1 MFIGLRIDNADRLP
15 GGGPLS
21 YRSDNQGFEIGR
33 ENRDWTLP
41 DPDKFI
47 SGRHC
52 EVRYENGA
60 FWLHDVSRN
69 GTFVNGSSQ
78 RVVSPYRLS
87 HGDRRRIGR
96 YIISVSIE
104 DQRHGLAAM
113 DKMDSRSSLLR
124 PGDRQASGFANTF
137 ADDWERRRAPA
148 GLDQDGESAAS
159 PKSGRSDPP
168 LAFERDPFLTPPRPV
183 AQTVGQHQRPPLT
196 AQVEQSRPS
205 TSGQPVQASDMLRN
219 IAIGA
224 GIAPEVLL
232 LRDPNEVAVEIGGL
246 LRIVVD
252 ELALLLKARAAA
264 KLLAKS
270 GHRTMISPTDNNPLK
285 FVPASEEILEIM
297 FARRRA
303 GYLDAKHSIEEAFRD
318 LKTHEFATY
327 AAMQSALLRLLDDL
341 SPDAIEQK
349 LPPSSFASKKGRAW
363 DTFVSTWQV
372 KEEAH
377 ENGMLDVFLAYF
389 SEAYAKAAKPK

>member
-1 MFIGLRIDNADRLP
+1 MFIGLRIDNVDRLP

-21 YRSDNQGFEIGR
+21 YRSHDQGFEIGR

-87 HGDRRRIGR
+87 HGDRLRIGR

-104 DQRHGLAAM
+104 GQRHGLAAM
-113 DKMDSRSSLLR
+113 DNPGNRNSSLR
-124 PGDRQASGFANTF
+124 PGDRQAPEFADTF
-137 ADDWERRRAPA
+137 ADGSERQRTPPGFAQA
-148 GLDQDGESAAS
+148 GEHAAS
-159 PKSGRSDPP
+159 PKSDRSDPP
-168 LAFERDPFLTPPRPV
+168 LAFERDPFLTPAGPV
-183 AQTVGQHQRPPLT
+183 AQTVGQHQRQAPAAQIEPP
-196 AQVEQSRPS
+196 RPS

-219 IAIGA
+219 IAAGA
-224 GIAPEVLL
+224 GIPPEVLL
-232 LRDPNEVAVEIGGL
+232 LRDPNDVAVEIGAV

-270 GHRTMISPTDNNPLK
+270 GHRTMISPMDNNPLK

-303 GYLDAKHSIEEAFRD
+303 GYLDARHSIEEAFRD

-327 AAMQSALLRLLDDL
+327 AAMQVGAL
-341 SPDAIEQK
+341 
-349 LPPSSFASKKGRAW
+349 
-363 DTFVSTWQV
+363 
-372 KEEAH
+372 
-377 ENGMLDVFLAYF
+377 
-389 SEAYAKAAKPK
+389 AAAR